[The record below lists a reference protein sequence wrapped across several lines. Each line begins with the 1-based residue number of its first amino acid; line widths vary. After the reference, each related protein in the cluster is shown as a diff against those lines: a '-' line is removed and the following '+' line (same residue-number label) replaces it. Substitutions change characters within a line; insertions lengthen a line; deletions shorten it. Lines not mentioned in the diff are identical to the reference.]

1 MVTCHVAGRSRVSS
15 ITAQATKGRHVCET
29 VSISSNQ
36 SKLSSSDCEYWPI
49 LGGLQAAAQNVGH
62 SIMISC
68 DIKTVLACVIEGKSF
83 VIMFCDGS
91 PEQTGR
97 AHAS

>member
-1 MVTCHVAGRSRVSS
+1 MWLADREYQVLLHK
-15 ITAQATKGRHVCET
+15 QLKGGMFVRLYPSVK
-29 VSISSNQ
+29 NQ

-68 DIKTVLACVIEGKSF
+68 NIKTVHACVIEGKLF

-91 PEQTGR
+91 PQQTGR